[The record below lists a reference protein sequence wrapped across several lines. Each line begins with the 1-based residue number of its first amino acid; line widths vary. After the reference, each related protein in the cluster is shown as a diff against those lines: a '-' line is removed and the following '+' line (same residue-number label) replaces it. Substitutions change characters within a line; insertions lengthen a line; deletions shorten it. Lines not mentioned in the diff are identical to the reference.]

1 MKIRLSIQ
9 ADGRSS
15 DFEHAGTQV
24 TIGRNPAASI
34 VLEENSPSSVV
45 SWDHARIDL
54 TPGGAAITDLRSSN
68 GTYRNNER
76 VTGTIPLRP
85 GDVLRLGSSG
95 PVLTVTLLDLTPEPV
110 APPPR
115 PVARAVAAPV
125 AATPVVA
132 KPARPKAKAALPEV
146 SETRGILIETIR
158 QQRQAHDRRRKEL
171 ALVAVIAFALIVA
184 LAGGLWLFGDRLR
197 GVHQTATTAADTAQA
212 IGGKVEGLSKDVQ
225 AMNDRLERV
234 AGQFETIDHRL
245 ADQEK
250 LEREQA
256 DRLEKVARDMAR
268 QDAERQKDQGQ
279 MKDLV
284 TTLDRLNESLAK
296 SAERPAG
303 QAAPAA
309 PAGPPAAKNVV
320 LKPGDRV
327 EVLFRET
334 LVAGSLVSVT
344 AEKITLLIL
353 DGSRRKEIPMKEVK
367 AIQTR
372 DGVFAY
378 NEATGG
384 FESAV
389 SFFRL
394 NTSSGMFEKMESG
407 IDTYMAKDAV
417 IEGGPDRVARAFWAI
432 TAAGEKC
439 LGLPMP
445 ESKSPKVIPAY
456 HFKTIVTTQGEF
468 TYADDKQDYVF
479 KSHQQRVAENK
490 AATDKFWKEREEQ
503 RYKRLMEGYEAGT
516 RRLRALA
523 PFFWRRHWWY

>member
-1 MKIRLSIQ
+1 MNIRLRIQ
-9 ADGRSS
+9 ADGQSR
-15 DFEHAGTQV
+15 DFAHSGATV

-95 PVLTVTLLDLTPEPV
+95 PVLTVTLIDLTPEPV
-110 APPPR
+110 APAAKPA
-115 PVARAVAAPV
+115 ARAVAAPV
-125 AATPVVA
+125 VATPVVA
-132 KPARPKAKAALPEV
+132 KPARPKPKAPQPEI
-146 SETRGILIETIR
+146 SETRGILIEAIR
-158 QQRQAHDRRRKEL
+158 QQSHAHSRRRNEL
-171 ALVAVIAFALIVA
+171 GIVAVAAFALIAA

-197 GVHQTATTAADTAQA
+197 GVRETATAAADSAQA

-225 AMNDRLERV
+225 AMNDRLDRV
-234 AGQFETIDHRL
+234 AGQFETIDRRL

-250 LEREQA
+250 LERGQA
-256 DRLEKVARDMAR
+256 ERLEQVARDMAR
-268 QDAERQKDQGQ
+268 QDAERQQGQ
-279 MKDLV
+279 NKLNDLA
-284 TTLDRLNESLAK
+284 TGLDQLNQSLAK
-296 SAERPAG
+296 AAERPAG
-303 QAAPAA
+303 QAAP
-309 PAGPPAAKNVV
+309 PEPPANPKVT

-327 EVLFRET
+327 EVLFRDT
-334 LVAGSLVSVT
+334 LVAGSLVSVN

-353 DGSRRKEIPMKEVK
+353 DGSRRKEISMKEVK

-372 DGVFAY
+372 DGVFAF
-378 NEATGG
+378 NEKTGG

-389 SFFRL
+389 TFFRL
-394 NTSSGMFEKMESG
+394 NPSSGTFEKMDSG
-407 IDTYMAKDAV
+407 VDTYMAKDAV
-417 IEGGPDRVARAFWAI
+417 VEGGPDRMARAFWAI

-445 ESKSPKVIPAY
+445 ESKSPKAIPAY

-468 TYADDKQDYVF
+468 TYVDDKQDYVF

-516 RRLRALA
+516 RRLQALA
-523 PFFWRRHWWY
+523 PFLWRRHWWY